1 MIDVISS
8 IIESAGLIIVA
19 LIGFATVMY
28 QVNKGRNENIRDHDA
43 VMEKLVEVAED
54 LEFIEEEIK
63 VIDAKLDG
71 HLDTHKG
78 KKKTTKK
85 K

>member
-28 QVNKGRNENIRDHDA
+28 QVNKGRSENIRDHGA
-43 VMEKLVEVAED
+43 VIEKLTEITED

-71 HLDTHKG
+71 HLETHKS
-78 KKKTTKK
+78 KKKPTKK

>member
-28 QVNKGRNENIRDHDA
+28 QVNKGRSENIRDHGA
-43 VMEKLVEVAED
+43 VMEKLTEVAED

-71 HLDTHKG
+71 HLETHES
-78 KKKTTKK
+78 KKKPTKK

>member
-28 QVNKGRNENIRDHDA
+28 QVNKGRSENIRDHGA
-43 VMEKLVEVAED
+43 VIEKLTEITED

-71 HLDTHKG
+71 HLETHES
-78 KKKTTKK
+78 KKKPTKK

>member
-28 QVNKGRNENIRDHDA
+28 QVNKGRSENIRDHGA
-43 VMEKLVEVAED
+43 VMEKLTEVAED

-71 HLDTHKG
+71 HLETHKS
-78 KKKTTKK
+78 KKKPTKK

>member
-1 MIDVISS
+1 MIDVVSS

-28 QVNKGRNENIRDHDA
+28 QVNKGRSENIRDHGA
-43 VMEKLVEVAED
+43 VMEKLTEVVED

-63 VIDAKLDG
+63 IIDAKLDG
-71 HLDTHKG
+71 HLQTHEG
-78 KKKTTKK
+78 KKKPTKK

>member
-1 MIDVISS
+1 MIDVVSS

-28 QVNKGRNENIRDHDA
+28 QVNKGRSENIRDHGA
-43 VMEKLVEVAED
+43 VMEKLTEVAED

-63 VIDAKLDG
+63 IIDAKLDG
-71 HLDTHKG
+71 HLETHES
-78 KKKTTKK
+78 KKKPTKK

>member
-1 MIDVISS
+1 MIDVVSS
-8 IIESAGLIIVA
+8 VIESAGLIIVA

-28 QVNKGRNENIRDHDA
+28 QVNRGRSENIRDHGA
-43 VMEKLVEVAED
+43 VMEKLTEVAED

-63 VIDAKLDG
+63 IIDAKLDG
-71 HLDTHKG
+71 HLETHES
-78 KKKTTKK
+78 KKKPTKK